1 MSRSKRPLFARRKGK
16 VRPARSARRIEAVEI
31 KQETGFQPPKWPDR
45 IRRLKAGRFHVDSR
59 EPGGDA
65 PKNFIWVK
73 QPGQVTDNWRSW
85 VGYVAKVGHKVY
97 PSESITE
104 QLLTRVGQIWRLN
117 MADSELMLC
126 ADQLRFMSR
135 YFLSDERIL
144 NHGAEILAG
153 YLSDKEF
160 VDAVVVEGAE
170 PELFTFQVCCT
181 AIRAQ
186 FGDDCHDLTR
196 GFVTMI
202 GFDALVGNQDRH
214 FYNWGVITTPR
225 GDSKPRFAPVYD
237 TARGLFWNT
246 VEAQLSKYDS
256 DSSLNSYVTHSK
268 ALIGFDGH
276 DGALRHFDL
285 VERIAELDPKY
296 RRLLESLGET
306 ASASVGRCEGMID
319 AEFSDLLSLSRRD
332 LIKRCLRMRIGKF
345 VRVLARREVC

>member
-1 MSRSKRPLFARRKGK
+1 
-16 VRPARSARRIEAVEI
+16 
-31 KQETGFQPPKWPDR
+31 
-45 IRRLKAGRFHVDSR
+45 
-59 EPGGDA
+59 
-65 PKNFIWVK
+65 
-73 QPGQVTDNWRSW
+73 
-85 VGYVAKVGHKVY
+85 
-97 PSESITE
+97 
-104 QLLTRVGQIWRLN
+104 
-117 MADSELMLC
+117 
-126 ADQLRFMSR
+126 MSR

-256 DSSLNSYVTHSK
+256 DSSLNSYMTHSK

-285 VERIAELDPKY
+285 VERIADLDPKY